1 MNKIRYCKW
10 CGKEFVPKHFNEAY
24 CSCDCRYQG
33 QLENARIKKLKKDM
47 ECKQPDVTNDMM
59 VDATERLS
67 KERGRYVSYGEV
79 QKELD
84 MGKLYVK
91 DGVIVAY

>member
-1 MNKIRYCKW
+1 MNKIRYCRW
-10 CGKEFVPKHFNEAY
+10 CSKEFVPKHFNMVY

-33 QLENARIKKLKKDM
+33 QLERVKSKKQEKNIEL
-47 ECKQPDVTNDMM
+47 KQPNVTMEMM
-59 VDATERLS
+59 VDAMARLS
-67 KERGRYVSYGEV
+67 KERGRYVSYGDV

-84 MGKLYVK
+84 YGKLYVK